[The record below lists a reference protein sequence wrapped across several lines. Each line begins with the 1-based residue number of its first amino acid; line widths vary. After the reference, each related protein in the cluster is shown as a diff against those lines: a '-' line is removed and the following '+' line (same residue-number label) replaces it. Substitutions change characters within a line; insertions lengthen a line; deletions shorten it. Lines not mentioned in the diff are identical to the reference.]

1 MNEPASSRTSWP
13 LLTSM
18 LPAMTRTRV
27 VVGAPISIPVSVIF
41 TPPLGPSSS
50 IPVSVMLSL

>member
-1 MNEPASSRTSWP
+1 MPEPASSRTVWP

-18 LPAMTRTRV
+18 LLAMMRTRV
-27 VVGAPISIPVSVIF
+27 VVGTPISIPVSVIL